1 MTPDDDQQAK
11 PKTISVE
18 PTGEDTSRFG
28 PQIGIAYT
36 DEHALIALR
45 RAKLEQLRQA
55 GPAFPNDFRR
65 NALAA
70 ELQGRYGALDNEALE
85 ARPVEVSVA
94 GRMLAQRVM
103 GKASFATLQ
112 DMSGPIQL
120 FVQRE
125 AVGEVLYAAFKTW
138 DVGDIVGAARAAI
151 DAGADL
157 LSLINTL
164 VGLSIDIERPKV
176 PNVERWYAALRER
189 PAYREHVMLA
199 FDELYGRPGG

>member
-1 MTPDDDQQAK
+1 MTPDDDQPAQPPTQRSQVPTIPPPEPRPQA
-11 PKTISVE
+11 E
-18 PTGEDTSRFG
+18 
-28 PQIGIAYT
+28 IALA

-85 ARPVEVSVA
+85 AKPVEVSVA

-112 DMSGPIQL
+112 DMSGHIPL
-120 FVQRE
+120 FVQRDAIGE
-125 AVGEVLYAAFKTW
+125 ALYASFQTW
-138 DVGDIVGAARAAI
+138 DVGDIVGAT
-151 DAGADL
+151 G
-157 LSLINTL
+157 TL
-164 VGLSIDIERPKV
+164 FK
-176 PNVERWYAALRER
+176 
-189 PAYREHVMLA
+189 
-199 FDELYGRPGG
+199 